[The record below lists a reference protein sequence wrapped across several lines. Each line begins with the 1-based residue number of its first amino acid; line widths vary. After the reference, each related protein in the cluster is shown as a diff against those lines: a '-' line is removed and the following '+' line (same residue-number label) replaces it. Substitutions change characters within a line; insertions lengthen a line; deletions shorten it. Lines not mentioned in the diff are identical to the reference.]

1 MPIFCAITPERSGSI
16 LPTQLELGS
25 ELDLNIDTSGE
36 IELHQRVYRLRCRV
50 NDVEETL
57 MRAHLELLA
66 ALLVDVWGPV
76 DRKLLDAS
84 RKRNGAPDACAGAL
98 RRRHDLARRSVENAV
113 IERLQ
118 ANADILAVHSTL
130 SLCLLLTRPCSRHGL
145 FSSLKADHRF
155 QRSRGTSETG
165 IPIQS
170 SGLSAT

>member
-1 MPIFCAITPERSGSI
+1 
-16 LPTQLELGS
+16 
-25 ELDLNIDTSGE
+25 
-36 IELHQRVYRLRCRV
+36 
-50 NDVEETL
+50 

-76 DRKLLDAS
+76 YRKLLDAG

-130 SLCLLLTRPCSRHGL
+130 SLCLLLTRLCSRHGL
-145 FSSLKADHRF
+145 FLFPKGGPPVSKIERDV
-155 QRSRGTSETG
+155 G
-165 IPIQS
+165 
-170 SGLSAT
+170 